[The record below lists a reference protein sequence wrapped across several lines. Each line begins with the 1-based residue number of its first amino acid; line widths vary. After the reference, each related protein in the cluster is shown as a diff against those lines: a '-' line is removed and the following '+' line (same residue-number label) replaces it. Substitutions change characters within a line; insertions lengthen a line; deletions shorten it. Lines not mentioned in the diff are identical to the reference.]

1 MTESQKEM
9 LGDKF
14 EEAQRVVML
23 RSVDR
28 RWMDHIDDMD
38 ELKRGIG
45 LMAYGQR
52 DPVVEFKFQSY
63 DIFDQMVN
71 NIKQDT
77 VFGLLSLVLR
87 TEEEPVREQVAKDVQ
102 ESRGGDGT
110 VAKKPVVNKDKVG
123 RNDLCPCGS
132 GKKYKKCCGQDK

>member
-1 MTESQKEM
+1 M

-71 NIKQDT
+71 NNINEEEKEF
-77 VFGLLSLVLR
+77 VALSLFII
-87 TEEEPVREQVAKDVQ
+87 AI
-102 ESRGGDGT
+102 
-110 VAKKPVVNKDKVG
+110 
-123 RNDLCPCGS
+123 C
-132 GKKYKKCCGQDK
+132 